1 MLSTLLKDL
10 FLPVFLILIVIMT
23 LYVQHKLLPVTEIE
37 LCVESIEDSRT
48 ESMKHISYKE
58 VLRWCVTH
66 EDHWRH
72 IIRK

>member
-10 FLPVFLILIVIMT
+10 FLPVFLILLVIMT
-23 LYVQHKLLPVTEIE
+23 LYLQDRLLPVTEVE
-37 LCVESIEDSRT
+37 MCVETIEDSRT
-48 ESMKHISYKE
+48 ERMDHIHYKE
-58 VLRWCVTH
+58 VLEWCAAH